1 MENLD
6 KDNIKAS
13 IQISTDG
20 AVTIGETRGYYKDLM
35 FLVGQVIYGF
45 HEETGIGL
53 DKIGADLNK
62 VVEEIVKNK
71 AQEA

>member
-6 KDNIKAS
+6 ENNIVAA
-13 IQISTDG
+13 IQITTDG
-20 AVTIGETRGYYKDLM
+20 KITVGETRGYYDDLM
-35 FLVGQVIYGF
+35 FLVGQVIYGL

-53 DKIGADLNK
+53 DEIGADLNK
-62 VVEEIVKNK
+62 VVEEIVKHK